1 MLQENFVS
9 CSKEREVQLAVLSEF
24 IHIPT
29 FIYTALNLVILYF
42 ILKRLLFKPVW
53 EFMENR
59 KNSIAESMEKA
70 EKGKA
75 EALELKNKYESEL
88 NEAYAKAQKILK
100 EAEEKA
106 KQEYERIIRD
116 AKMKPKP

>member
-1 MLQENFVS
+1 LQQR
-9 CSKEREVQLAVLSEF
+9 KRGAVGCAF
-24 IHIPT
+24 G
-29 FIYTALNLVILYF
+29 IYTHSHIYLYRTDLVILYF

-106 KQEYERIIRD
+106 KQEYERIIRMQ
-116 AKMKPKP
+116 KMKPKP